1 MNDISQPGIPPQGR
15 AHLTRRKFIGAWMV
29 GGLAAAG
36 VGGSLLGACTAAPG
50 APAPAAAPTTAPVPT
65 AAQAAAATT
74 APASAPTTAA
84 AAPATQAPPVQPTT
98 AAAAP
103 AGATG
108 GTLVA
113 GWEEDAATLDPP
125 KTVCAHEARMDT
137 QFADTLWELFGD
149 SPDPKPALA
158 EKWTSSP
165 DGITWDI
172 NLRPNVTFQDG
183 TPVDAAAVKWSF
195 DRWLDKTHPFYDG
208 PYGLLAYYLGD
219 IQSVQTTG
227 DLSLRFT
234 LSKVDPTFQSNMLIQ
249 WASVVSPTAVQKV
262 GKEQFGVMPVCSGA
276 WQITEWQKGVRI
288 VMKRNEKYW
297 GTKPKLDQLIVKPIV
312 ENAERLSQLQS
323 GDVDF
328 IVAMS
333 PEFVPAIQADP
344 KLQLLQSPGL
354 HIWWLAI
361 NMHQDPMKKKEVRQA
376 LNYAVNKDAI
386 VKQILQGTAVV
397 TPGPMIPQSTWSVD
411 PSITPYPYDPQKA
424 KDLLTAAGYPDGFST
439 KFWVPESG
447 SGMIA
452 PKEIAQVVQ
461 ANFKDV
467 GVTADIVTQEWTSY
481 VADWGKTGLDKDN
494 QALYGLAEM
503 SWNFN
508 SPDPAF
514 WLNPNVKT
522 DAQPPTAFNGGY
534 YSNPQV
540 DDLLTKAIGT
550 VDQNARGDFYKQAQK
565 IMYDDCPWVFMFSGN
580 NIAAASKKVKGIVLN
595 PNPAVIRTELAYFD
609 PQA

>member
-1 MNDISQPGIPPQGR
+1 MNDIQQQPGSPSHGPQ
-15 AHLTRRKFIGAWMV
+15 HLSRRRFIGAWMV

-36 VGGSLLGACTAAPG
+36 VAGSLLGACTSASTPAAPT
-50 APAPAAAPTTAPVPT
+50 AAPAAAPPTTAP
-65 AAQAAAATT
+65 AAAAAAATA
-74 APASAPTTAA
+74 APAAP
-84 AAPATQAPPVQPTT
+84 AAPATQAPAVKPT
-98 AAAAP
+98 AAAA
-103 AGATG
+103 AASTGAAG

-137 QFADTLWELFGD
+137 QFADTLWELFGE
-149 SPDPKPALA
+149 STDPKPALA
-158 EKWTSSP
+158 EEWQSSP
-165 DGITWDI
+165 DGLTWDVK
-172 NLRPNVTFQDG
+172 LRPNVKFQDG
-183 TPVDAAAVKWSF
+183 TPLDAAAVKWSF
-195 DRWLDKTHPFYDG
+195 DRWLDKNHPFYDG

-219 IQSVQTTG
+219 IQSVATTG
-227 DLSLRFT
+227 DLSLKFT
-234 LSKVDPTFQSNMLIQ
+234 LSKIDPTFQSNMLIQ
-249 WASVVSPTAVQKV
+249 WASVVSPTSVQKM
-262 GKEQFGVMPVCSGA
+262 GKQQFGVMPVCTGA
-276 WQITEWQKGVRI
+276 WQVTEWQKGVRI
-288 VMKRNEKYW
+288 VMKRNENYW
-297 GTKPKLDQLIVKPIV
+297 GTKPKLDQLIIKPIV

-323 GDVDF
+323 GDVDL

-333 PEFVPAIQADP
+333 PEFVPTIQADP
-344 KLQLLQSPGL
+344 RLQLLQSPGL
-354 HIWWLAI
+354 HIWWLAL
-361 NMHQDPMKKKEVRQA
+361 NMHQEPMQKKEVRQA

-386 VKQILQGTAVV
+386 VKSILQGTAVV
-397 TPGPMIPQSTWSVD
+397 TPGPMIPQSPWSVD
-411 PSITPYPYDPQKA
+411 PSIQPYPYDPKKA
-424 KDLLTAAGYPDGFST
+424 KDLLAAAGYPDGFST

-461 ANFKDV
+461 ANFKDI
-467 GVTADIVTQEWTSY
+467 GVTAEIVTQEWTSY
-481 VADWGKTGLDKDN
+481 VADWGKTGLDKND
-494 QALYGLAEM
+494 QPFYGLAEM

-522 DAQPPTAFNGGY
+522 DARPPTAFNGGY

-550 VDQNARGDFYKQAQK
+550 VDQTARGGFYKQAQK

-609 PQA
+609 TQA